1 MPKTELIFL
10 ADIERVDN
18 SVVTV
23 GTFDGVHEGHRSLI
37 EAVVKK
43 AKTRDARS
51 VVISFDPH
59 PRDIINPGSS
69 GIKQLTT
76 IQERREILEEI
87 GIDVLLIIPF
97 TRDFSLMSSEEFVE
111 NIVFDKVGVSEFVI
125 GYDHHFGKDR
135 SGTIETVEHLGKK
148 LGFDAFIVSKKEM
161 GAITVS
167 STTIRKE
174 LSEEGNVEQAANLLG
189 RKYLLN
195 GIVIHGDKRGREIGY
210 PTANLKAEHPN
221 KVIPKNG
228 VYAVRVRVGENWY
241 RGMMNIGNRPTFDK
255 VELRLEV
262 HIFEFDE
269 DIYGQTIQVRFH
281 KRIRDEIK
289 FSGVEKLIDQLN
301 SDKTKSTKILKSV

>member
-1 MPKTELIFL
+1 MPKTKLIFL
-10 ADIERVDN
+10 KDIERVEN

-23 GTFDGVHEGHRSLI
+23 GTFDGVHEGHKALI
-37 EAVVKK
+37 ETVVNK
-43 AKTRDARS
+43 AKERGARS

-59 PRDIINPGSS
+59 PRDIINPGSA

-97 TRDFSLMSSEEFVE
+97 TRDFSLLSSEQFVKE
-111 NIVFDKVGVSEFVI
+111 IVYEKVGVCEFVI

-135 SGTIETVEHLGKK
+135 TGTIETVENLGKK

-161 GAITVS
+161 GTVTVS
-167 STTIRKE
+167 STTIRRE
-174 LSEEGNVEQAANLLG
+174 LSENGAVEHASNLLG
-189 RKYLLN
+189 RKYILN
-195 GIVIHGDKRGREIGY
+195 GIVIHGDKRGREIGF
-210 PTANLKAEHPN
+210 PTANLKPEHPN

-241 RGMMNIGNRPTFDK
+241 GGMMNIGHRPTFDK
-255 VELRLEV
+255 IELRLEV
-262 HIFEFDE
+262 NIFDFDE

-281 KRIRDEIK
+281 KRLRDEVK
-289 FSGVEKLIDQLN
+289 FSGVDELIGQLKK
-301 SDKTKSTKILKSV
+301 DKKTALQSF

>member
-10 ADIERVDN
+10 KDIDRVSN

-23 GTFDGVHEGHRSLI
+23 GTFDGVHLGHKALI
-37 EAVVKK
+37 ETVVRK
-43 AKTRDARS
+43 AKERNARS

-59 PRDIINPGSS
+59 PRDIINPGSA

-97 TRDFSLMSSEEFVE
+97 TRDFSLLSSEEFVKK
-111 NIVFDKVGVSEFVI
+111 IVFERVGVSEFVI

-135 SGTIETVEHLGKK
+135 TGTIETVENLGKE
-148 LGFDAFIVSKKEM
+148 LGFDAFVVSKREM
-161 GAITVS
+161 GTVTVS
-167 STTIRKE
+167 STTIRRE
-174 LSEEGNVEQAANLLG
+174 LSEEGNVEQAAKLLG

-195 GIVIHGDKRGREIGY
+195 GIVIHGDKRGRKIGF

-228 VYAVRVRVGENWY
+228 VYAVKVRVGGNWY
-241 RGMMNIGNRPTFDK
+241 GGMMNIGHRPTFDK
-255 VELRLEV
+255 IELRLEV
-262 HIFEFDE
+262 NIFEFDE
-269 DIYGQTIQVRFH
+269 DIYGQTIQVRFL
-281 KRIRDEIK
+281 KRLRDEIK
-289 FSGVEKLIDQLN
+289 FSGIDELVSQLAR
-301 SDKTKSTKILKSV
+301 DKENALREL

>member
-10 ADIERVDN
+10 EDIDRVEN

-37 EAVVKK
+37 ETVVKK
-43 AKTRDARS
+43 AKARNARS

-59 PRDIINPGSS
+59 PRDIINPGST

-97 TRDFSLMSSEEFVE
+97 TRDFSLLSSEEFVE

-135 SGTIETVEHLGKK
+135 TGTIDTVENLGKK

-174 LSEEGNVEQAANLLG
+174 LSENGNVEQASNLLG

-195 GIVIHGDKRGREIGY
+195 GIVIHGDKRGRTIGF
-210 PTANLKAEHPN
+210 PTANLKPEHPN

-228 VYAVRVRVGENWY
+228 VYSVKVRVGENWFG
-241 RGMMNIGNRPTFDK
+241 GMMNIGHRPTFDK
-255 VELRLEV
+255 IELRLEV
-262 HIFEFDE
+262 NIFEFDE
-269 DIYGQTIQVRFH
+269 DIYGQTIQVRFF
-281 KRIRDEIK
+281 KRLRDEVK
-289 FSGVEKLIDQLN
+289 FSGIEELVAQLN
-301 SDKTKSTKILKSV
+301 RDKELALESLF